1 VEKKK
6 DKKYIKR
13 KKKMQEEE
21 KEGLPL
27 MTAQAK
33 TKEGRRKRYPGL
45 LKRSCWCLSCQLR
58 QGSEC

>member
-1 VEKKK
+1 
-6 DKKYIKR
+6 
-13 KKKMQEEE
+13 MQEEE

-45 LKRSCWCLSCQLR
+45 LK
-58 QGSEC
+58 